1 MADEEIDEAVRLAIN
16 VTRLG
21 EADMRNW
28 WGSRAFGAAGRV
40 VLKQRLPRTWRMA
53 AVELDLAS
61 ATNRHNETMSRTNA
75 IHLFSDNWPVRRWAA
90 AWVAEQKTAADP
102 DPLFEQLESA
112 TLESVEVALSAVQ
125 VGGTS
130 GGGPLRVGTIN
141 REDLSDPAVVV
152 ETVRALGASYVGV
165 EPFVVP
171 YFEVSN

>member
-1 MADEEIDEAVRLAIN
+1 MADEEIEEAVRLAIN

-61 ATNRHNETMSRTNA
+61 ATNRHNEAMSRTNA
-75 IHLFSDNWPVRRWAA
+75 IHLFSDNWPVRRWTA
-90 AWVAEQKTAADP
+90 AWVAEQKTATDP
-102 DPLFEQLESA
+102 DPLFERLESA
-112 TLESVEVALSAVQ
+112 TLASVEEVLS
-125 VGGTS
+125 S
-130 GGGPLRVGTIN
+130 GQAKAAGVGGPLRVGTIN
-141 REDLSDPAVVV
+141 RGDLTDPATVV